1 MFTFYIVGVV
11 IVILFY
17 LSFLAWYNANGETDL
32 SNIFSI
38 LINTLMLS
46 VFSWMIIFVI
56 VLEYIFDHIK
66 KNRKDK

>member
-17 LSFLAWYNANGETDL
+17 LSFLAWHTANEETDC
-32 SNIFSI
+32 SNIFSA

-66 KNRKDK
+66 KNKEGE